1 MKLKMMRMNNYKI
14 LVFIFQ
20 ILFFNSI
27 SAQEIKNTEETFLGI
42 GSGNRK
48 IVKSHKSSI
57 SPEHTDT
64 VTIIDNI
71 KYYLEPKQYQ
81 VSYNIEN
88 IKPARLKI
96 RATGDKLYRGYLK
109 AGAGTYLSPLLELN
123 YASKRSRD
131 ESWGLNSSL
140 NGSFADINGQGN
152 TKYSDLSLGGYYQKF
167 FMNYDL
173 WSEVNYLR
181 NNFQFYGLDYTD
193 NQMYD
198 FFGVDGN
205 DSIAKENFREND
217 DLFKQNYDLFD
228 MHLKLNSLNIGRD
241 TNKLRIKS
249 WIDFHHL
256 QSNYN
261 LSENNFLIGA
271 HSGWLILDEEF
282 LGTFELD
289 INNLSAPKSLT
300 LNADNTIEPNSNNL
314 NLTTA
319 IFRLNPHIYSRKE
332 NLVVKAGL
340 SIQGNITEKASFH
353 IFPDVELSYNL
364 FKNIFI
370 PYGGWQGNVQRN
382 TFNSLRLENPFI
394 SEDINLQN
402 TIQKSKLF
410 AGIRGSLSSKFT
422 FNLSLSLENL
432 DSMYFYIP
440 DSLSSFGNK
449 FQLQYDN
456 LSQTTF
462 MGEVTY
468 QESERLKI
476 SAKGEYFI
484 YKPLTISHA
493 WQNPSFLFT
502 LSAFM
507 DLFDKIVLKS
517 DLYIVGRRTV
527 TSFNEPKLNNNIVL
541 NESDEIDFINI
552 IGDNLFV
559 FNLKSFIDM
568 NISAEY
574 RYNKKISGFIQFNNF
589 TAKKY
594 QYWTNFPVQSINV
607 LGGVTFS
614 F

>member
-1 MKLKMMRMNNYKI
+1 MMKMSNYRF
-14 LVFIFQ
+14 LVFFIGV
-20 ILFFNSI
+20 LLLSTI
-27 SAQEIKNTEETFLGI
+27 SGQEIKNSEETFLGI

-48 IVKSHKSSI
+48 IAKIQKSSI

-71 KYYLEPKQYQ
+71 KYYLEPKQFQ

-131 ESWGLNSSL
+131 ESWGLKSGI
-140 NGSFADINGQGN
+140 NGSFADINDQGN
-152 TKYSDLSLGGYYQKF
+152 TKYSDLSFGGYYQKF

-181 NNFQFYGLDYTD
+181 NNYQFYGLDYED
-193 NQMYD
+193 NQMYN

-217 DLFKQNYDLFD
+217 DLFKQHYDLFD

-289 INNLSAPKSLT
+289 INHVNAPTNLT
-300 LNADNTIEPNSNNL
+300 LNAANIIEPSVNNQ
-314 NLTTA
+314 NLTTG
-319 IFRLNPHIYSRKE
+319 IIRLNPHIYSRKE

-340 SIQGNITEKASFH
+340 SIQGNINEKANFH

-382 TFNSLRLENPFI
+382 TFNGLRLENPFI
-394 SEDINLQN
+394 SEDITLQN

-422 FNLSLSLENL
+422 FNLSVSFDNL
-432 DSMYFYIP
+432 DSMYFFTP
-440 DSLSSFGNK
+440 DTLSSFGNK
-449 FQLQYDN
+449 FQLKYDN

-493 WQNPSFLFT
+493 WQKPSFLFT
-502 LSAFM
+502 VSAFM

-517 DLYIVGRRTV
+517 DLFLVGRRTV
-527 TSFNEPKLNNNIVL
+527 TAFNEPTVNNNIVL
-541 NESDEIDFINI
+541 NESDEIEFINST
-552 IGDNLFV
+552 GDDLFV
-559 FNLKSFIDM
+559 FNLKPFLDM

-594 QYWTNFPVQSINV
+594 QYWTNFPVQSLNV